1 VLEKIFLLFKI
12 ETAMHK
18 INDLK
23 IWNKSIDLCV
33 NVYKATSRFPKEETY
48 GLISQMRR
56 AAVSIPSNISEGA
69 GRNSNGEFVQFLGIA
84 TGSAYELQTQVVISE
99 RLAFL
104 DAEIA
109 RELSSQV
116 DELLKMTYSFK
127 QNIKNRTK

>member
-1 VLEKIFLLFKI
+1 
-12 ETAMHK
+12 
-18 INDLK
+18 
-23 IWNKSIDLCV
+23 
-33 NVYKATSRFPKEETY
+33 
-48 GLISQMRR
+48 MRR